1 MVFSLL
7 LEAPMVSE
15 TPTAPQSPVL
25 IYISYLSKLYIFLST
40 LAFSTEFIKS
50 ATEMNLPWGFLA

>member
-1 MVFSLL
+1 
-7 LEAPMVSE
+7 MVSE

-50 ATEMNLPWGFLA
+50 ATEMNLP